1 MNDSDSSNLE
11 SENDW
16 KLATP
21 KEFLNI
27 ALHELRTP
35 MTIISGYVEI
45 LSNEKQKEHH
55 PEAIKVIS
63 DSIQK
68 MEKVCEDI
76 ATYTRELM

>member
-27 ALHELRTP
+27 VLHELRTP